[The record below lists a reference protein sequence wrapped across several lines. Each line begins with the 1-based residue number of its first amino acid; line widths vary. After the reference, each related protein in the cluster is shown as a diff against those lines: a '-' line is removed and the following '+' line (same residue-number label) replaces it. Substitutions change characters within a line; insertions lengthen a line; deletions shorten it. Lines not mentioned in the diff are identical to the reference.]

1 MSVSPDFFVSIL
13 SAVRILSRI
22 FEKLLSVVCLSVCL
36 SGRDIAARTF
46 DVRVRRRLIRTGSK
60 FLMNRADMN
69 HLIITVYAYANEDD
83 FYATDYYLLNMIEI
97 YFS

>member
-1 MSVSPDFFVSIL
+1 MDGRGCSWMSV
-13 SAVRILSRI
+13 
-22 FEKLLSVVCLSVCL
+22 
-36 SGRDIAARTF
+36 
-46 DVRVRRRLIRTGSK
+46 DVRTGSK

>member
-1 MSVSPDFFVSIL
+1 MFV
-13 SAVRILSRI
+13 
-22 FEKLLSVVCLSVCL
+22 
-36 SGRDIAARTF
+36 
-46 DVRVRRRLIRTGSK
+46 DVRGCPLMFVDVRGCSYGSK

>member
-1 MSVSPDFFVSIL
+1 MSV
-13 SAVRILSRI
+13 
-22 FEKLLSVVCLSVCL
+22 
-36 SGRDIAARTF
+36 
-46 DVRVRRRLIRTGSK
+46 DVRAGSK

>member
-1 MSVSPDFFVSIL
+1 MFGVVRRCPWIFV
-13 SAVRILSRI
+13 
-22 FEKLLSVVCLSVCL
+22 
-36 SGRDIAARTF
+36 
-46 DVRVRRRLIRTGSK
+46 DVRRWYGSK

>member
-1 MSVSPDFFVSIL
+1 MFV
-13 SAVRILSRI
+13 
-22 FEKLLSVVCLSVCL
+22 
-36 SGRDIAARTF
+36 
-46 DVRVRRRLIRTGSK
+46 DVRECSWMFVDVRTGSK